1 MSPSFELCGAAPP
14 GGECL
19 GAADFTVRGRRAG
32 TPGVLP
38 AVRIL
43 PPGSV
48 RGVRLPDVPPP
59 HASDRTAVPRSA
71 PTLADAV
78 ALLERR
84 YPPSGAEAWDAVGLV
99 CGDPDQPVRK
109 VLFAVDPTAAVVDE
123 AIAWGADLLV
133 THHPLLLRAVH
144 SVAAISF
151 KGALVHRLIRA
162 GVALHVA
169 HTNADAAVGGVADA
183 LADAV
188 GLVDVVPLV
197 PAPAEP
203 LDKHVVFVPVTHA
216 EAVVDALAA
225 AGAGRI
231 GEYTR
236 AAWTTTG
243 TGTFTPSAA
252 ANPAIGTAGVVEHV
266 AEARVEMVA
275 PRRSRDA
282 VVEAMRAVHPY
293 EEPAF
298 DVLELA
304 GWDAATGIGR
314 VGRLAEPVTL
324 REFGTRV
331 AACLP
336 ATEQGVRLA
345 GDLDAIV
352 TRVAVVGGSGDSL
365 FDAVRAAGADAY
377 LTADLRHHP
386 VSELRER
393 AEFEHSRLD
402 PAQRAAEPSRPFLVD
417 VAHFASEWPWL
428 ERAATALVVDLA
440 ALGTTVVTRVSTV
453 RTDPWTARLASS
465 ERTPT

>member
-1 MSPSFELCGAAPP
+1 MVSAFETTLPVTDSTGPSPTGP
-14 GGECL
+14 
-19 GAADFTVRGRRAG
+19 
-32 TPGVLP
+32 
-38 AVRIL
+38 
-43 PPGSV
+43 
-48 RGVRLPDVPPP
+48 
-59 HASDRTAVPRSA
+59 

-78 ALLERR
+78 AALDRR
-84 YPPSGAEAWDAVGLV
+84 YPRHTAESWDAVGLV
-99 CGDPDQPVRK
+99 VGDPAQPVRS

-144 SVAAISF
+144 SVAATTF

-169 HTNADAAVGGVADA
+169 HTNADAALGGVAEA

-188 GLVDVVPLV
+188 GLVDLVPLA

-203 LDKHVVFVPVTHA
+203 LDKHVVFVPVA
-216 EAVVDALAA
+216 DVDGLIDALAA
-225 AGAGRI
+225 AGAGQI
-231 GEYTR
+231 GEYNR
-236 AAWTTTG
+236 AAWMSTG
-243 TGTFTPSAA
+243 TGTFTPSRA
-252 ANPAIGTAGVVEHV
+252 ANPVIGSAGVVEQV
-266 AEARVEMVA
+266 VEARVEMVA
-275 PRRSRDA
+275 PRRLRDE
-282 VVEAMRAVHPY
+282 VVAAMRAVHPY

-304 GWDAATGIGR
+304 PGASATGIGR
-314 VGRLAEPVTL
+314 VGRLDPPLTL
-324 REFGTRV
+324 REFGRRV
-331 AACLP
+331 AVAIP

-345 GDLDAIV
+345 GDLDALV

-386 VSELRER
+386 ASELRER
-393 AEFEHSRLD
+393 AEFESAAAGGAA
-402 PAQRAAEPSRPFLVD
+402 PARPFLVD

-428 ERAATALVVDLA
+428 ERAAADLVGDLS
-440 ALGTTVVTRVSTV
+440 ALGTTVVARVSTL

-465 ERTPT
+465 ERTAP